1 MQTSGFLVPGK
12 TAGQLEVYNEE
23 TFGGPWNLASRD
35 QTGWSY
41 HTLLWHDM
49 DNDGLED
56 VFTARYTD
64 SNFQTW
70 VN

>member
-1 MQTSGFLVPGK
+1 MSGFRGIVQTSGFLVPGK

-23 TFGGPWNLASRD
+23 TFEGPWNLASRD

-56 VFTARYTD
+56 VFTAR
-64 SNFQTW
+64 
-70 VN
+70 